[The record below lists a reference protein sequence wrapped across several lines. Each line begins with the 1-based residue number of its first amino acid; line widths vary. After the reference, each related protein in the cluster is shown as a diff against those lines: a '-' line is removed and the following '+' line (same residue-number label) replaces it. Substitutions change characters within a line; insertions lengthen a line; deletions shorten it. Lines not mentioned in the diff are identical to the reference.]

1 MHADICI
8 HIIQQNTKLN
18 QQQTDAHEIDMVI
31 ELQQAAA
38 GLLQR

>member
-1 MHADICI
+1 MHAV

-31 ELQQAAA
+31 ELQQAA